1 MKFIAA
7 LLTVFVFTITN
18 FVTAQNSNKKITVT
32 VVNVTSDTGKVGFA
46 LYNKT
51 TFMKKPLQAKNAK
64 IVAGKSTVTFENIAA
79 GEYAIICY
87 HDKNDNDTMD
97 FEPNGMP
104 KEDYGASNNV
114 INFGP
119 PNYEDA
125 KFIVSDK
132 NVSLNIK
139 F

>member
-1 MKFIAA
+1 MKLILSIIAA
-7 LLTVFVFTITN
+7 TILFVNQSINAQSKTITATVIN
-18 FVTAQNSNKKITVT
+18 TTSNE
-32 VVNVTSDTGKVGFA
+32 GKVAFA

-51 TFMKKPLQAKNAK
+51 TFMKKPIQSKKATIEN
-64 IVAGKSTVTFENIAA
+64 GKSTVTFKDLEP
-79 GEYAIICY
+79 GEYSIVCY
-87 HDKNDNDTMD
+87 HDKNSNGKMD

-114 INFGP
+114 MNFGP
-119 PNYEDA
+119 PQYEDS

>member
-1 MKFIAA
+1 MRLILSIIAA
-7 LLTVFVFTITN
+7 TVLFVNQSIN
-18 FVTAQNSNKKITVT
+18 AQTKKITAT
-32 VVNVTSDTGKVGFA
+32 VINATSDEGKVAFA

-51 TFMKKPLQAKNAK
+51 TFMKKPIQGKEAK
-64 IVAGKSTVTFENIAA
+64 IENGKSTVTFENIEI

-87 HDKNDNDTMD
+87 HDKNNNDKMD

-104 KEDYGASNNV
+104 REDYGASNNV
-114 INFGP
+114 MNFGP
-119 PNYEDA
+119 PQYNDS